1 MTEPHRT
8 EPPLNLK
15 YLPTAT
21 PSAICALL
29 FLSWFGFPSCNCS
42 ICSSE
47 RQVQLELTGSAADW
61 CRISDLKKC
70 IPFWA
75 SHLCHPLSRSPS
87 HHSVSGHLFPLSLPG
102 LRTFIWQNQY
112 NRGQNRQG
120 TKDGSPGCLLT
131 LPRFTED

>member
-1 MTEPHRT
+1 MVDRTVLAVTESHRT
-8 EPPLNLK
+8 VPPLNFK

-21 PSAICALL
+21 PSTIGTLL
-29 FLSWFGFPSCNCS
+29 FLYWFGFPSCSCS

-47 RQVQLELTGSAADW
+47 RQVQLELTCSAADC
-61 CRISDLKKC
+61 CRISDLKKY

-75 SHLCHPLSRSPS
+75 SHLCHPLSRCPS

-112 NRGQNRQG
+112 NRGQTGQG
-120 TKDGSPGCLLT
+120 T
-131 LPRFTED
+131 R